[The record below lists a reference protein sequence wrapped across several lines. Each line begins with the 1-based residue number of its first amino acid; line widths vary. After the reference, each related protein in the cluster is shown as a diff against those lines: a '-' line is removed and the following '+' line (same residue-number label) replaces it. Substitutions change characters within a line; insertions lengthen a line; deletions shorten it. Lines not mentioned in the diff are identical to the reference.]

1 MWHLLTGVIGSD
13 NPNKVAIEKR
23 ARMLLPKEFKQFDT
37 EMRRMQR
44 QDKLNQPTVKF
55 NTIYKQIC
63 NDLKDGSLGSLY
75 DAAKMIV
82 DYLEDANR

>member
-1 MWHLLTGVIGSD
+1 
-13 NPNKVAIEKR
+13 
-23 ARMLLPKEFKQFDT
+23 
-37 EMRRMQR
+37 MRRMRR

-55 NTIYKQIC
+55 NTVYKQIH
-63 NDLKDGSLGSLY
+63 NNSIGISLGSLY